1 MANMFDLTG
10 KKAIVTG
17 GGRGIGQAVA
27 IGLAKQGADVALW
40 SRTKS
45 ELDSTAAT
53 IRELGRQAWVQVVD
67 VTDVAAVRKAAD
79 EAKAAMGS
87 IDILFNNAGVN
98 VRQKP
103 EDVDE
108 ETYDK
113 IIGINMRGAFFT
125 AQAVGR
131 IMMAQKGGVIINTS
145 SASSQIAMPD
155 RIVYSMAKAA
165 MDQATK
171 VMALE
176 WAPYNVRVNA
186 VVPGFVETPMVKGIL
201 NQESFQKMFSEQSLF
216 PRMVRTD
223 EIAAAVVYISSNEAC
238 MMTGALLVVDAGW
251 TIH

>member
-1 MANMFDLTG
+1 MGKMFDLTG

-27 IGLAKQGADVALW
+27 VTLAEQGADIAVW

-45 ELDSTAAT
+45 ELEETAAM
-53 IRELGRQAWVQVVD
+53 IRNAGRQAWTQVVD
-67 VTDVAAVRKAAD
+67 VTDVKTVRKAAA
-79 EAKAAMGS
+79 EAKEAMGR

-113 IIGINMRGAFFT
+113 IVDINMRGAFFT
-125 AQAVGR
+125 AQAVGK
-131 IMMAQKGGVIINTS
+131 IMIEQKGGVIINTS

-155 RIVYSMAKAA
+155 RIVYAMAKAA
-165 MDQATK
+165 LDRGTK

-201 NQESFQKMFSEQSLF
+201 NQDAFKKMFAEQSLF
-216 PRMVRTD
+216 PRMVRPD
-223 EIAAAVVYISSNEAC
+223 EIAAAIVYMCSDEAC